1 MSNNAVYFWR
11 TTFCMKKLLAL
22 LSFFVAFTSFA
33 QDKPEGLF
41 INSKAPDFKLKDQ
54 NDELVSLKELRKKGQ
69 TVVIFY
75 RGNWCP
81 YCNRQLKGLQ
91 DSLQL
96 IRDKGAQ
103 LVAITPESTTGID
116 STLTKTGATFSIL
129 SDEGGKLAAAYQVAF
144 KVDERTVNRYKMAGI
159 DLLKTNNQKEAVLP
173 VPAVYIINKD
183 GAVTYRYFDDNYKKR
198 VSVKEIL
205 ANIK

>member
-1 MSNNAVYFWR
+1 
-11 TTFCMKKLLAL
+11 MKKAILSLFSLLLVFLAI
-22 LSFFVAFTSFA
+22 A

-54 NDELVSLKELRKKGQ
+54 SGVEVSLKELRKKGQ
-69 TVVIFY
+69 TVLIFY

-81 YCNRQLKGLQ
+81 YCSRQLKGLQ

-96 IRDKGAQ
+96 ITAKGAQ
-103 LVAITPESTTGID
+103 LVAITPEAATGID
-116 STLTKTGATFSIL
+116 STIAKTGAIFPIL
-129 SDEGGKLAAAYQVAF
+129 HDAEGKLARAYEVSF
-144 KVDERTVNRYKMAGI
+144 KVDEKTVNRYKMAGI
-159 DLLKTNNQKEAVLP
+159 DILKNNNQKEAVLP
-173 VPAVYIINKD
+173 VPAVYIINSE
-183 GAVTYRYFDDNYKKR
+183 GTITYRYFDENYRKR

>member
-1 MSNNAVYFWR
+1 
-11 TTFCMKKLLAL
+11 MKKLLSL
-22 LSFFVAFTSFA
+22 LSLLTVLITSA

-54 NDELVSLKELRKKGQ
+54 NDEEVSLKELRKKGQ

-81 YCNRQLKGLQ
+81 YCSRQLRGLQ

-103 LVAITPESTTGID
+103 LVAITPEATKSID

-144 KVDERTVNRYKMAGI
+144 KVDDRTVNRYKMAGI
-159 DLLKTNNQKEAVLP
+159 DLLKNNNQKEAVLP
-173 VPAVYIINKD
+173 VPAVYIINKE
-183 GAVTYRYFDDNYKKR
+183 GTVTYRYFDENYRKR
-198 VSVKEIL
+198 LSVKEIL
-205 ANIK
+205 AHIK